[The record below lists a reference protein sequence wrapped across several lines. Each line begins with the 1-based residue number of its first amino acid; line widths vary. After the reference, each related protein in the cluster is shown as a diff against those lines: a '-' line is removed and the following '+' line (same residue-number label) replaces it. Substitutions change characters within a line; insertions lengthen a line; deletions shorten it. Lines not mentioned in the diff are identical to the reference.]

1 MDSVLTRIRANLYEN
16 LLTDDPGD
24 LTAKVI
30 SERTLTVADIC
41 KAAVNRAKA
50 PTTAEAMEFNTMLFL
65 KEMAYQLMNGYAVN
79 AEYFTASAQIRGVFH
94 NARETFNPKKHS
106 VLFRFNQGAL
116 LRRQIPNVTVQIMG
130 PGESG
135 IIISHVVDQKT
146 GSVNDLL
153 TPGGTLKIRGG
164 KLKIAGDHP
173 DAGIAFEDE
182 TGAAFKVE
190 ERDIIVNRPAELIV
204 QIPALIP
211 GKYRLVIGTQFCGSN
226 ILLKDIRTAVYEK
239 IFTVE

>member
-1 MDSVLTRIRANLYEN
+1 MNSVLTSIKANLYEN
-16 LLTDDPGD
+16 FLTEDPHD
-24 LTAKVI
+24 FTAKVI

-41 KAAVNRAKA
+41 KTAVNRAKA
-50 PTTAEAMEFNTMLFL
+50 PTTPEAMEHNVWIFL
-65 KEMAYQLMNGYAVN
+65 REMAYQMMNGFAFN
-79 AEYFTASAQIRGVFH
+79 GGYFTASAQIRGVF
-94 NARETFNPKKHS
+94 NNPMESFNPKKHS
-106 VLFRFNQGAL
+106 ILFRFNQGEL
-116 LRRQIPNVTVQIMG
+116 LRREIPNVRVQIMG
-130 PGESG
+130 VGTTG
-135 IIISHVVDQKT
+135 IMISHVVDQKS

-182 TGAAFKVE
+182 TGTPFKVE

-211 GKYRLVIGTQFCGSN
+211 GKYRLVINSQFSGSSTP
-226 ILLKDIRTAVYEK
+226 LKDLRTAAYEK
-239 IFTVE
+239 VFTVE